1 MIVLINIIITHILL
15 FGILFPSNQNLVM
28 GKPQAEVGIASIIEN
43 EKDVVINIYSVN
55 KVPIAGVQFQIAPND
70 LFIIDSIAGGI
81 CSDLGFQLHSNE
93 KGLLLA
99 FSMQGKEIPR
109 SRSDV
114 PNENILFSVYGK
126 KKRNF
131 FNQVITL
138 NTTLASRMGK
148 KINSKVIDYIY
159 K

>member
-1 MIVLINIIITHILL
+1 MINIIITYIFLL
-15 FGILFPSNQNLVM
+15 EILFSFNQALVM
-28 GKPQAEVGIASIIEN
+28 EKPQAEVGIASIIEN

-70 LFIIDSIAGGI
+70 LFIIDSIAGWI

-99 FSMQGKEIPR
+99 FSMQGKEIPK